1 MNISYWPFYSTRDK
15 ETRTKWLLWE
25 SDRFNCSCWL
35 GRHLIR
41 SYWMEFQ
48 NIFSSLSWFSIN
60 PNWLVKMFPANNIQ
74 SLHWTYQIG
83 LSIQDKET
91 RTKLLLWK
99 RERHHFGCCL
109 NSFLKDWFSNY
120 YSLGRHSI
128 PSTGWNYQK
137 NGHKIY
143 ELDGVAPFFRT

>member
-1 MNISYWPFYSTRDK
+1 MSYWPLYSTRDK

-25 SDRFNCSCWL
+25 RDRFNCSCWL
-35 GRHLIR
+35 GIYSQTALAGETFNSFLLDGI
-41 SYWMEFQ
+41 SKYF
-48 NIFSSLSWFSIN
+48 FSLSWFSIN
-60 PNWLVKMFPANNIQ
+60 PNWLVKMCPANKIK
-74 SLHWTYQIG
+74 SIYWTYQIG

-120 YSLGRHSI
+120 YWLERHSI
-128 PSTGWNYQK
+128 PS
-137 NGHKIY
+137 
-143 ELDGVAPFFRT
+143 